1 MLLTVIFK
9 NLILT
14 TLFYTTAYN
23 YLIIRFFLRKY
34 ADTDMGTDKQ
44 GVVVQ
49 DQIKVLT
56 KIKRQKNLWV
66 QVKIQRP
73 WLVEKHTILIRNQ
86 WIWHFWSVSGG
97 ILVVRKEDSVENNFN
112 KGMLNV
118 KNLTFQ
124 PQHNYYNQGDVIYGG
139 IFTENSSLESTSLE

>member
-1 MLLTVIFK
+1 MNSDHFTSLT
-9 NLILT
+9 
-14 TLFYTTAYN
+14 N
-23 YLIIRFFLRKY
+23 YLIIKFSQRKY
-34 ADTDMGTDKQ
+34 ADNDMETDKQ
-44 GVVVQ
+44 GVLG

-124 PQHNYYNQGDVIYGG
+124 PQHNYYNHCDVIYVG
-139 IFTENSSLESTSLE
+139 IFSENSSLKSTSLE

>member
-14 TLFYTTAYN
+14 TLFNTIDYN

-34 ADTDMGTDKQ
+34 ADTDRGTDKQ
-44 GVVVQ
+44 GVVR

-124 PQHNYYNQGDVIYGG
+124 PRHNYYNQGDVIYVG